1 MEETKWKIELTGHQ
15 LMLMARCIEDC
26 HRFMAGQTELFN
38 STCCMKHHRQLQEK
52 LIELQPF
59 ITPEFSYGA
68 SYGWNGGSCPDENQ
82 RKFIAETYYLY
93 REIYHQ
99 VTLDEAKSKDM
110 DMSWNVYYGDT
121 LTCKDSGEPI
131 KVERIE

>member
-1 MEETKWKIELTGHQ
+1 MKDTKWKIELTEHQ

-26 HRFMAGQTELFN
+26 HRFIAGQTELFN
-38 STCCMKHHRQLQEK
+38 STCCLKHYSLLQDK
-52 LIELQPF
+52 LRELQPLV
-59 ITPEFSYGA
+59 TPYLSHGA
-68 SYGWNGGSCPDENQ
+68 SYGWTGGSCPDENQ

-99 VTLDEAKSKDM
+99 VTLDEAKFTDKGLS
-110 DMSWNVYYGDT
+110 VYLCDT

>member
-1 MEETKWKIELTGHQ
+1 MKETKWKIELTEHQ
-15 LMLMARCIEDC
+15 LMLMARCVEDC

-38 STCCMKHHRQLQEK
+38 STCCLKHYRQLQEK
-52 LIELQPF
+52 LLELQPLV
-59 ITPEFSYGA
+59 TPELSYRA
-68 SYGWNGGSCPDENQ
+68 SYGWTGGSCPDENQ

-99 VTLDEAKSKDM
+99 VTLDTSKKI

-121 LTCKDSGEPI
+121 LTCKNSGEPI

>member
-1 MEETKWKIELTGHQ
+1 MKESKWKIELTGHQ

-26 HRFMAGQTELFN
+26 HRFIAGQTELFN
-38 STCCMKHHRQLQEK
+38 TTCCLKRYHQLQEK
-52 LIELQPF
+52 LIELQPLV
-59 ITPEFSYGA
+59 TPELSYGA
-68 SYGWNGGSCPDENQ
+68 SYGWNGSSCPDENQ

-110 DMSWNVYYGDT
+110 SWNVYYGDT

-131 KVERIE
+131 KVERIES

>member
-1 MEETKWKIELTGHQ
+1 MEETKWKIELTEHQ
-15 LMLMARCIEDC
+15 LMLMARCVEDC

-38 STCCMKHHRQLQEK
+38 STCCLKRYRQLQEN
-52 LIELQPF
+52 LRELQPL
-59 ITPEFSYGA
+59 ITPELSYGA
-68 SYGWNGGSCPDENQ
+68 SYGWTGGSCPDENQ

-99 VTLDEAKSKDM
+99 VTLDTSKKV